1 MATTKYL
8 YLKQCPG
15 TDAEPGLPDGAA
27 GPASFRDANGALLW
41 VPAPNG
47 GALVVKHTEFGHG
60 ISRVEFVADEL
71 STETGVHLRLSGLL
85 RAVRG
90 RARAVREVRRG
101 DARALPPAGP
111 EQGRPST
118 GRPRPAPAQFF

>member
-41 VPAPNG
+41 VP
-47 GALVVKHTEFGHG
+47 
-60 ISRVEFVADEL
+60 
-71 STETGVHLRLSGLL
+71 
-85 RAVRG
+85 
-90 RARAVREVRRG
+90 RRG
-101 DARALPPAGP
+101 GRCDGRTWGSKSAGYNWS
-111 EQGRPST
+111 R
-118 GRPRPAPAQFF
+118 